1 MDEGKLTD
9 GAAVSSGLEAFDFNL
24 PEERIALRP
33 VSPRSA
39 ARMLVVASDG
49 RLHDARVADL
59 PEWLGAEDLLVF
71 NDTRVLPARLSGLR
85 RRGEFEAGIRVT
97 LLRELESGLWDV
109 LAKPLGRLKAGD
121 RLELGTGLDALVESV
136 GDGVATLRFDVAGE
150 ALAAA
155 LDHAGSMPLPPYI
168 ARAPDD
174 RDRDDYQTAFARVP
188 GAVAAPTAGLH
199 FDAAL
204 LADLERAGIRRSPV
218 TLHVGGGTFRP
229 IRGDIESHQLDAEWG
244 EVPAATAEAIAG
256 AKRVVAV
263 GTTTLRLLEQAS
275 LSSGWPAPWSGETR
289 LFLRPGH
296 RFRTA
301 GALLTNFH
309 LPRSTLFM
317 LVCAFA
323 GVERMQRAYSHAMDS
338 GYRFYSYGD
347 ACLLQRQVTARSN

>member
-1 MDEGKLTD
+1 MDEGKLT
-9 GAAVSSGLEAFDFNL
+9 GAPAASSELEAYDFNL
-24 PEERIALRP
+24 PPERIAQRP
-33 VSPRSA
+33 VSPRRA

-49 RLHDARVADL
+49 QLHDARVADL
-59 PEWLGAEDLLVF
+59 PQWLGAEDLLVF
-71 NDTRVLPARLSGLR
+71 NDTRVLPARLSGRRLR
-85 RRGEFEAGIRVT
+85 GAYEAGIQVT
-97 LLRELESGLWDV
+97 LLHELEGGLWDV
-109 LAKPLGRLKAGD
+109 LAKPLVRLKAGD
-121 RLELGTGLDALVESV
+121 RLELGMDLGARVESV
-136 GDGVATLRFDVAGE
+136 GDGIATLRFDAAGD
-150 ALAAA
+150 ALVAA
-155 LDHAGSMPLPPYI
+155 LDRAGSMPLPPYLG
-168 ARAPDD
+168 RAPDD

-199 FDAAL
+199 FDEAL
-204 LADLERAGIRRSPV
+204 LAGLERAGIRRAPV

-229 IRGDIESHQLDAEWG
+229 IRGDVETHQLDAEWG
-244 EVPAATAEAIAG
+244 EVPAATAEAISGAG
-256 AKRVVAV
+256 RVVAV

-275 LSSGWPAPWSGETR
+275 MSRGWPAPWSGETS

-323 GVERMQRAYSHAMDS
+323 GVERMRQAYRHAMDS

-347 ACLLQRQVTARSN
+347 ACLLQR